1 MKSIPKI
8 IPVDSPRLINQCI
21 ELPFLLYKNDPN
33 WVPPLRS
40 QIKKVFAGRTAFF
53 ERAEMA
59 LFLAVRGEEPV
70 GRIAAIHNRAHNEY
84 YKDRTGFFGFFECK
98 PDDRESAQE
107 LLKTAEDWLRQRG
120 LQTARGP
127 VNPSMHSE
135 CGLLIW
141 GFDSPPMALMPYN
154 PPQYAEMLESA
165 GYRKCKDLL
174 ALIVK
179 AERVKEGTPY
189 YERLMKLSEII
200 KRRYPEIRLRTI
212 NMKKYYDEV
221 KKFMS
226 VFEEARKNNWGY
238 VPVTESELMEVAS
251 GLKMVIDPDLVV
263 VAEVKD
269 TPAAVG
275 LAIPNINRGLI
286 AAGGRLFPFGIFK
299 FIRAMRNQNE
309 MRVFGV
315 ATLPEYRIKG
325 LTALIFGEIVLRG
338 LRKGYKIG
346 EASWILEDNLM
357 SARTI
362 TDALSAEHYKTYRI
376 YEKLIHQ

>member
-1 MKSIPKI
+1 
-8 IPVDSPRLINQCI
+8 
-21 ELPFLLYKNDPN
+21 
-33 WVPPLRS
+33 
-40 QIKKVFAGRTAFF
+40 
-53 ERAEMA
+53 
-59 LFLAVRGEEPV
+59 
-70 GRIAAIHNRAHNEY
+70 
-84 YKDRTGFFGFFECK
+84 
-98 PDDRESAQE
+98 
-107 LLKTAEDWLRQRG
+107 
-120 LQTARGP
+120 
-127 VNPSMHSE
+127 
-135 CGLLIW
+135 
-141 GFDSPPMALMPYN
+141 MALMPYN